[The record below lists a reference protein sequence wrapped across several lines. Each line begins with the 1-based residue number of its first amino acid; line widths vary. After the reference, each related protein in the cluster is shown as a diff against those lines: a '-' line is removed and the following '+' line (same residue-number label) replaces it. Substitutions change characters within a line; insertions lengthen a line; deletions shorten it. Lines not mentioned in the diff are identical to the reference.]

1 MKRSRAATRRLLR
14 PLGPTWDVW
23 DLPEAGA
30 ASPAFPT
37 TSAHTHVIVPPAESN
52 SDLLAMPARLVVSA
66 ALWVPTVQG
75 NELADAVRLELEL
88 SGLPAPKAG
97 ASSISL
103 RTIGE
108 ENGRSLVAASL
119 FPADLPAAYAGLNYR
134 HFEASPLLLSLPV
147 NAATVWREGDDIV
160 VCVTRGPVVAV
171 WETMH
176 ADASDSELSLWLR
189 LFLTQLQAE
198 AVVPQWLDWHDPGG
212 EMRERDIVLPDG
224 ALWATSHND
233 FLRPSWPEKTADWQP
248 PSTVQGIDR
257 SQRAK
262 KIRQL
267 IYASAAAYLTL
278 LLAAFATIG
287 VMKIRAAMMA
297 SERDRLAAE
306 VSTFAPVSR
315 SWQLVAAT
323 VEPGQ
328 YPLEILLQLVTNMP
342 DSGIR
347 LTTLTMNDG
356 EVLVEGEATSVTLAS
371 RFFESVESADD
382 LRHIVWEMPP
392 PSLLPNSTARFQM
405 RGSIRTL

>member
-1 MKRSRAATRRLLR
+1 MKRSRIATRRLLR
-14 PLGPTWDVW
+14 PLGSIWEAWHLPAAAAA
-23 DLPEAGA
+23 DL
-30 ASPAFPT
+30 ASLTDPV
-37 TSAHTHVIVPPAESN
+37 HTQVIEQPAESN
-52 SDLLAMPARLVVSA
+52 IDLLAIPARLVVSA

-75 NELADAVRLELEL
+75 DELADAVRLELEL

-97 ASSISL
+97 ASSISQ

-119 FPADLPAAYAGLNYR
+119 FPADLPAAFSGLNYR
-134 HFEASPLLLSLPV
+134 HFEASPLMLNLPA
-147 NAATVWREGDDIV
+147 NAATVWREGEDIV
-160 VCVTRGPVVAV
+160 ICVTRGPLVAV

-176 ADASDSELSLWLR
+176 ADASDSELSLWIR

-198 AVVPQWLDWHDPGG
+198 DVVPRSLDLHDPSG
-212 EMRERDIVLPDG
+212 EMQQRNISLPDG
-224 ALWATSHND
+224 ARWATSRVET
-233 FLRPSWPEKTADWQP
+233 LRPIWPRNATDWQP
-248 PSTVQGIDR
+248 PATLQVIDR

-278 LLAAFATIG
+278 VLAAFATIG
-287 VMKIRAAMMA
+287 VMKFRAAMRV

-306 VSTFAPVSR
+306 VSAFAPVSR
-315 SWQLVAAT
+315 SWQLVAST
-323 VEPGQ
+323 VEPEQ
-328 YPLEILLQLVTNMP
+328 YPLEILLQLVKNMP

-347 LTTLTMNDG
+347 LTTLTINDG
-356 EVLVEGEATSVTLAS
+356 EILVEGEATSAILAS

-382 LRHIVWEMPP
+382 LWHIAWEMPP

-405 RGSIRTL
+405 RGVTSAL